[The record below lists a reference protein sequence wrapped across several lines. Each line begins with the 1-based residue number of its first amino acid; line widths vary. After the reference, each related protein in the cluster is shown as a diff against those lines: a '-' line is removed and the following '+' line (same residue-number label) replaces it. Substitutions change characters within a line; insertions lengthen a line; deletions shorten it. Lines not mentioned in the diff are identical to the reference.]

1 MTTPMTSS
9 GPPVVNVWTRRVD
22 RLAQLP
28 REVLAGIAA
37 STVTLPF
44 SLSAGLLAYQ
54 PFGPKSSTYG
64 AAAGLLGATVG
75 GFFAV
80 LAGGPSFLV
89 SSPRASMALV
99 QAGLVTALLAYKP
112 FVGSP
117 TLDLLAMTA
126 CLLLAGIWQIGFGF
140 LGIGQIIKFAP
151 HSVLAGFA
159 NGVALLIASGALS
172 ILRRGFASDR
182 SALYGLAFTAVVT
195 ALMLYLPRIV
205 KRLPAPVAGLAG
217 GTAAFYAL
225 AALAPGLP
233 LGPTVGS
240 VAIDLMRV
248 VPAAVASLETYA
260 ELRAVAPQ
268 ILLTSLVLAVV
279 ASLELLLAARLA
291 RNLGALASPPGR
303 LLVAQ
308 GIGNAAA
315 AAVGGVAIAVGPS
328 QSITNFKAGGRT
340 RLSGLTSAIALFLVV
355 AFIPWFI
362 GAIPVIVLC
371 AILFATSILVFDR
384 WSVSLLRDG
393 LARGAN
399 GIRADAWKNLAVIGV
414 VMTVIASV
422 SVAAGVLAGIV
433 LSCIIFI
440 VGMARP
446 LIHRRQRC
454 DTLFSRRVRPERDT
468 EILRRSGHL
477 RIVLELQGVMFFG
490 NADDLCGEIEDRFRE
505 VETVLLD
512 FRRIVEID
520 VSAIGALQQAV
531 SKAGAQ
537 KKTLLFCGVP
547 AAHRALFDRFF
558 YAKSGDT
565 VFADLDAA
573 LEWMEEKAL
582 RDAGRS
588 EFEEVPLDQVE
599 FFRGLEPHEIEV
611 VGKYLMPMSFPAG
624 TILCREGE
632 EADYLWI
639 LSSGSVSVWLGSPDS
654 YAHKRLAALA
664 RGTIVGEVSLL
675 EGGMRYATV
684 RADENVTGYMID
696 RETFDSIMREHPQIG
711 GKMLANIAR
720 EMAHRLRTI
729 SQAFGSEN
737 D

>member
-1 MTTPMTSS
+1 
-9 GPPVVNVWTRRVD
+9 
-22 RLAQLP
+22 
-28 REVLAGIAA
+28 LAGIATA
-37 STVTLPF
+37 TVALPI

-54 PFGPKSSTYG
+54 PFGPERSAHG
-64 AAAGLLGATVG
+64 AAAALLAATVG

-80 LAGGPSFLV
+80 LAGGPSSLV
-89 SSPRASMALV
+89 STPRAGIALV
-99 QAGLVTALLAYKP
+99 QAGLATALLAYQP
-112 FVGSP
+112 FAGSP
-117 TLDLLAMTA
+117 TMDVLAIAA
-126 CLLLAGIWQIGFGF
+126 CLLLAGIWQMGFGF
-140 LGIGQIIKFAP
+140 VGVGQIIKFAP

-159 NGVALLIASGALS
+159 NGVALLVASGALS

-182 SALYGLAFTAVVT
+182 SALYGLAFAAALT
-195 ALMLYLPRIV
+195 ALVLYLPRVV
-205 KRLPAPVAGLAG
+205 KRLPAQVAGLAA

-225 AALAPGLP
+225 AALAPELP

-240 VAIDLMRV
+240 VAIDLTTV
-248 VPAAVASLETYA
+248 VRAVADVETYA
-260 ELRAVAPQ
+260 DFRAVAPQ
-268 ILLTSLVLAVV
+268 ILLTSLVLALV
-279 ASLELLLAARLA
+279 ASLESLLVTRLA

-315 AAVGGVAIAVGPS
+315 AAVGGVAIAVSPS
-328 QSITNFKAGGRT
+328 PSITNLKAGGRT
-340 RLSGLTSAIALFLVV
+340 RLSGLTSATALFLLV
-355 AFIPWFI
+355 AFMPWFI

-371 AILFATSILVFDR
+371 AILFATSVLLFDR
-384 WSVSLLRDG
+384 WSISLLRDG
-393 LARGAN
+393 FVRGAS
-399 GIRADAWKNLAVIGV
+399 GIRASAWKNLAVIGV
-414 VMTVIASV
+414 VMTVMASV
-422 SVAAGVLAGIV
+422 SVAAGVVAGIV

-446 LIHRRQRC
+446 LIHRRQRG
-454 DTLFSRRVRPERDT
+454 DMLFSRRVRPERDT
-468 EILRRSGHL
+468 DILRRSGHL
-477 RIVLELQGVMFFG
+477 RVALELQGVMFFG

-512 FRRIVEID
+512 FRRIAEID
-520 VSAIGALQQAV
+520 VSAVGALQQAV

-537 KKTLLFCGVP
+537 NKTLLFCGVP
-547 AAHRALFDRFF
+547 AAHRALFDGFL

-565 VFADLDAA
+565 VFTDLDAA

-599 FFRGLEPHEIEV
+599 FLRGLEPHEIAV

-624 TILCREGE
+624 AILCREGE

-639 LSSGSVSVWLGSPDS
+639 LSSGSVSVWLGSPDGQ
-654 YAHKRLAALA
+654 AHKRLAALA
-664 RGTIVGEVSLL
+664 RGTIVGEVSLF

-684 RADENVTGYMID
+684 RADEDVTGYMID
-696 RETFDSIMREHPQIG
+696 RETFDSILREHPQIG

-720 EMAHRLRTI
+720 EMARRLRTI

-737 D
+737 G